1 MTTEPITLWF
11 NEACSKCRAA
21 AQMLEERG
29 VDFSRREYLVEP
41 PTRAELDA
49 LLLALG
55 TSDPRDLMRTGDE
68 RFAAAGLQ
76 DAGAE
81 RLLDTLVAEPG
92 LLQRPIAVRGGT
104 AVLARPPERVL
115 ELLD

>member
-11 NEACSKCRAA
+11 NAACSKCRAA

-29 VDFSRREYLVEP
+29 VAFSRREYLLEP

-81 RLLDTLVAEPG
+81 RLLDALTTEPG